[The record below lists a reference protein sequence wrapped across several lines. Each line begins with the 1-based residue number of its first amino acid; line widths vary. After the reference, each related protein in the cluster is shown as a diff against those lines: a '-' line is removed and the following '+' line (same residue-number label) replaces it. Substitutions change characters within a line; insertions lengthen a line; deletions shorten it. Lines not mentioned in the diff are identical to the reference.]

1 MTEQMLIF
9 FEFLLNSVSSYENSR
24 VNMIHFSNIVNT
36 KYLSQTRFYIYKK
49 NHRLKYNF
57 NFLTFFSY

>member
-24 VNMIHFSNIVNT
+24 INMIHFSNIVNT
-36 KYLSQTRFYIYKK
+36 KYFSQTSFIFTKK
-49 NHRLKYNF
+49 IVVSSITSSF
-57 NFLTFFSY
+57 